1 MIAHIYGLSYVE
13 SDDLHLC
20 RRLCAPSRAYSL
32 VDSSQ
37 VSTFL
42 ISILLIVYGSFRSLN
57 MDFENQDKEK
67 DSNSSSGSFNG
78 NSTNNSIQ
86 TIDSTQALFLPIGAS
101 VSLLVMFF
109 FFDSVQVVFTICT
122 AVLATIA
129 FAFLLLPMCQ
139 YLTRPCSPQNKI
151 SFGCC
156 GRFTAAEL
164 LSFSLSVMLVLI
176 WVLTGHWLLMDALAM
191 GLCVAMIAF
200 VRLPSLKV
208 SCLLL
213 SGLLIYD
220 VFWVF
225 FSAYI
230 FNSNVMVK
238 VATQPA
244 DNPLDVLSRK
254 LHLGPNVGRDVPR
267 LSLPGKLVFPSSTGS
282 HFSMLGIGDIVMPGL
297 LLCFVLR
304 YDNYKKQASGDS
316 CGASGPAN
324 ISGRMQKVS
333 YFHCTLIGYFVGL
346 LTATVASRIHRAA
359 QPALLYLVP
368 FTLLP
373 LLTMA
378 YLKTPSSSTGSH
390 FSMLGIGDIVM
401 PGLLLCFVLRYDN
414 YKKQASGDSCGASG
428 PANISGRMQK
438 VSYFHCTL
446 IGYFVGLLTA
456 TVASR
461 IHRAAQPALLYLVPF
476 TLLPLLT
483 MAYLKGDLRRMWSE
497 PFHSKSSSSRFL
509 EV

>member
-1 MIAHIYGLSYVE
+1 MAEQTYSW
-13 SDDLHLC
+13 
-20 RRLCAPSRAYSL
+20 AYSL

-67 DSNSSSGSFNG
+67 DSGGSPGTFSG
-78 NSTNNSIQ
+78 NSANNNSRLPVADAAKQSQNIPEPPLCFAIGIQ

-156 GRFTAAEL
+156 GRFTVAEL

-304 YDNYKKQASGDS
+304 YDNYKKQATADA
-316 CGASGPAN
+316 CGAPGAN
-324 ISGRMQKVS
+324 ISGRMQ
-333 YFHCTLIGYFVGL
+333 
-346 LTATVASRIHRAA
+346 R
-359 QPALLYLVP
+359 
-368 FTLLP
+368 
-373 LLTMA
+373 
-378 YLKTPSSSTGSH
+378 
-390 FSMLGIGDIVM
+390 
-401 PGLLLCFVLRYDN
+401 
-414 YKKQASGDSCGASG
+414 
-428 PANISGRMQK
+428 

-497 PFHSKSSSSRFL
+497 PFHAKASSSRFL

>member
-1 MIAHIYGLSYVE
+1 
-13 SDDLHLC
+13 
-20 RRLCAPSRAYSL
+20 
-32 VDSSQ
+32 
-37 VSTFL
+37 
-42 ISILLIVYGSFRSLN
+42 
-57 MDFENQDKEK
+57 
-67 DSNSSSGSFNG
+67 
-78 NSTNNSIQ
+78 
-86 TIDSTQALFLPIGAS
+86 
-101 VSLLVMFF
+101 
-109 FFDSVQVVFTICT
+109 
-122 AVLATIA
+122 
-129 FAFLLLPMCQ
+129 MCQ

-304 YDNYKKQASGDS
+304 YDNYKKQANGDSCGASGPANISGRMQKVSYQRVNCLAFLEVAVLMPPSTSSTGSHFSMLGIGDIVMPGLLLCFVLRYDNYKKQANGDS

-378 YLKTPSSSTGSH
+378 YLKELVCRSEV
-390 FSMLGIGDIVM
+390 LGR
-401 PGLLLCFVLRYDN
+401 C
-414 YKKQASGDSCGASG
+414 
-428 PANISGRMQK
+428 
-438 VSYFHCTL
+438 
-446 IGYFVGLLTA
+446 
-456 TVASR
+456 R
-461 IHRAAQPALLYLVPF
+461 ILFPPV
-476 TLLPLLT
+476 
-483 MAYLKGDLRRMWSE
+483 
-497 PFHSKSSSSRFL
+497 
-509 EV
+509 EVESLWQ

>member
-1 MIAHIYGLSYVE
+1 MAEPSY
-13 SDDLHLC
+13 SW
-20 RRLCAPSRAYSL
+20 AYSL

-57 MDFENQDKEK
+57 MDTENQEK
-67 DSNSSSGSFNG
+67 DKDGNPTTTSF
-78 NSTNNSIQ
+78 SNSIQ

-139 YLTRPCSPQNKI
+139 YLTKPCSPTNKI

-156 GRFTAAEL
+156 GRFTLAEL

-254 LHLGPNVGRDVPR
+254 LHLGPGVGRDVPR

-304 YDNYKKQASGDS
+304 YDNYKKQASSEAG
-316 CGASGPAN
+316 GTGPAGP
-324 ISGRMQKVS
+324 SPGRMQRVS
-333 YFHCTLIGYFVGL
+333 YFHCTLIGYF
-346 LTATVASRIHRAA
+346 I
-359 QPALLYLVP
+359 
-368 FTLLP
+368 
-373 LLTMA
+373 
-378 YLKTPSSSTGSH
+378 
-390 FSMLGIGDIVM
+390 
-401 PGLLLCFVLRYDN
+401 
-414 YKKQASGDSCGASG
+414 
-428 PANISGRMQK
+428 
-438 VSYFHCTL
+438 
-446 IGYFVGLLTA
+446 GLLTA

-497 PFHSKSSSSRFL
+497 PFHTKGTSTRFL